1 MPLHYCLGNIR
12 IKPNGQSCGMCH
24 NHVCSIISSRAI
36 KMRQK
41 KHLNKQIIFFHLNKL
56 KGSTDGS
63 CHHEQIPLETDT
75 INDQTITVMRCLF
88 GALSLKFFEVCATQK

>member
-1 MPLHYCLGNIR
+1 MPLHYCLGNAR
-12 IKPNGQSCGMCH
+12 MKPNGQRCGMCH

-41 KHLNKQIIFFHLNKL
+41 KHLNKQIIVFHLTKL

-63 CHHEQIPLETDT
+63 FHHEQIPLETDT
-75 INDQTITVMRCLF
+75 INDQTIRVMRYLF
-88 GALSLKFFEVCATQK
+88 AVLFLTYF